1 VAFVRDSA
9 GEESLLTASL
19 DGSGERVLASY
30 KPPEDIVPYRVAWS
44 PDGKT
49 LAFVPRTPQQVLT
62 TIAAEGG
69 PPKPVAGGH
78 WNYIN
83 DLMWLPGSQHLVV
96 ISGSQLYEASLERGE
111 ARQITQGLSRYTAV
125 RASADGKTLLVLQ
138 NQILATIQVSTLGKE
153 SAAKTLSAENQ
164 SYDGMAGLAWT
175 PDGKIVYRSLRNGR
189 RDLWEMGADGSN
201 RQRLTNNGASSDSV
215 YPAVSTHGGFV
226 AFIQYDE
233 GGQSDVWRIDLDGT
247 NLKRLTQGKQD
258 DSPTISPDGQWVVF
272 ERGESGK
279 YFLMGVPSGGGPAVQ
294 LTDYTSSWP
303 SFSRD
308 GKWIACAYAPTLN
321 QPVSLAMI
329 PFAGGQPSKVFP
341 LPAGS
346 DWRFV
351 WTPDSA
357 AIAFVGTGGG
367 VDNIWEQPVAGG
379 PASPVTHFTS
389 DKIFWF
395 DWSRDGRL
403 ALSRGTEP
411 TDAVLIRNFR

>member
-233 GGQSDVWRIDLDGT
+233 GGQSDVWRIDLDGP
-247 NLKRLTQGKQD
+247 NLKRLTQGKHRRRR
-258 DSPTISPDGQWVVF
+258 STCRLGRRMATMRCS
-272 ERGESGK
+272 RST
-279 YFLMGVPSGGGPAVQ
+279 GP
-294 LTDYTSSWP
+294 L
-303 SFSRD
+303 
-308 GKWIACAYAPTLN
+308 
-321 QPVSLAMI
+321 
-329 PFAGGQPSKVFP
+329 
-341 LPAGS
+341 
-346 DWRFV
+346 
-351 WTPDSA
+351 
-357 AIAFVGTGGG
+357 
-367 VDNIWEQPVAGG
+367 
-379 PASPVTHFTS
+379 
-389 DKIFWF
+389 
-395 DWSRDGRL
+395 GRL
-403 ALSRGTEP
+403 HSEPPSENTCRSRPVRKPP
-411 TDAVLIRNFR
+411 TARPAIWWENRLAYPG